1 MNECVSAT
9 RRGPCVHSC
18 GFLHPV
24 KTWRGV
30 YVVSCSDE
38 PLGPASGS
46 GSTIIMWRHDSD
58 CNPLP
63 QKSVQGALGCVTPHE
78 AVLRSKRNSRC
89 PTRGRQAACM
99 GPRGK
104 PGEEDRASSARP
116 DVKAAPGGP
125 QSIGRVTSAWSG
137 LSPLD
142 GWACSRSSAVPRGR
156 MLQGS
161 LEECGLDLRLCSG
174 SPVGESPGLEGKAW
188 QMGMLSGYCS
198 VGVSR
203 RNGGYAY
210 GHLNSP
216 CQSHALE
223 LPAQ

>member
-116 DVKAAPGGP
+116 DVKAAPRGVSVHWSCNVRLVGTISAGRLGLLSVVGRAARSDAAGVPGRVWVRFASVLRIAGGGK
-125 QSIGRVTSAWSG
+125 SRIGR
-137 LSPLD
+137 
-142 GWACSRSSAVPRGR
+142 
-156 MLQGS
+156 
-161 LEECGLDLRLCSG
+161 
-174 SPVGESPGLEGKAW
+174 
-188 QMGMLSGYCS
+188 
-198 VGVSR
+198 
-203 RNGGYAY
+203 
-210 GHLNSP
+210 
-216 CQSHALE
+216 
-223 LPAQ
+223 